1 MPPIERSRYI
11 AALGEELARRESL
24 LSKVWTAQVGAPVSF
39 TGMYAPFIP
48 KVYSY
53 YASIGA
59 TYPFVEDRA
68 LSAGYAEV
76 RQEPVGVAAII
87 VPWNAPLLLMSYAI
101 APALLAGC
109 TIVLKPA
116 PEAPLEALL
125 CRTTNR

>member
-1 MPPIERSRYI
+1 
-11 AALGEELARRESL
+11 
-24 LSKVWTAQVGAPVSF
+24 
-39 TGMYAPFIP
+39 MYAPFIP
-48 KVYSY
+48 TVYSY
-53 YASIGA
+53 YASLGE
-59 TYPFVEDRA
+59 TYPLVEDRA

-87 VPWNAPLLLMSYAI
+87 VPWNAPLLLMSFAI

-125 CRTTNR
+125 LAECAQTIGLPPGVLNVYLRVARRVIV